1 MKRRMI
7 SALLAGALCTGTA
20 IVPAGAVHVTDIA
33 GLGVMAA
40 VSAVS
45 SALESDDVHAA
56 PPVQN
61 GASIGFRG
69 LEETVRAN
77 NQTIQAFK
85 KTLAGI
91 ANTDV
96 DSQFDLQE
104 MQYSAQIQIYEN
116 QINALQSALNALNA
130 SGSGDDTA
138 NQAVLGALKTATEA
152 NLNMVKNSQA
162 AIEETLNSLDDMRE
176 AAQEELDDT
185 YASTEKQLEN
195 AANQIVVGAQTAYLG
210 VITIREGIETL
221 DRNLAALDRN
231 IQVVE
236 KQVEIGMAS
245 ELTLENLK
253 QARRTA
259 AAQRE
264 TLVLQQTTTENQLSL
279 LCGNTADTTVHPTT
293 APTVTE
299 QQLAEMNYEK
309 DLDEALDNSYSI
321 WSARDEMR
329 QASNDYEDDVTSTVD
344 AYEAAKLNLEYAEE
358 NVTNSFRQLYL
369 DVQDKKR
376 LLDEAQA
383 AYENEQRNFAV
394 DELQYERGMIS
405 QIDYLTAQDDLAAQ
419 EDAVRTAE
427 HDLFSAYNTYD
438 WAKRG
443 YMAGA

>member
-56 PPVQN
+56 PPVQD

-91 ANTDV
+91 ANTNLDA
-96 DSQFDLQE
+96 QFFNQYLQYE
-104 MQYSAQIQIYEN
+104 AQIQQYNE
-116 QINALQSALNALNA
+116 
-130 SGSGDDTA
+130 
-138 NQAVLGALKTATEA
+138 
-152 NLNMVKNSQA
+152 QA
-162 AIEETLNSLDDMRE
+162 AVYRQCMQALEPHLDDPAIQAQYTVAELNYQMCQTSIMALENVIDSLDD
-176 AAQEELDDT
+176 AQEDAENELDDT

-405 QIDYLTAQDDLAAQ
+405 KIDYLTAQDDLAAQ